1 MSSADKK
8 PSTESLEQSAIKKRS
23 LLMEEAKMKKDNSSK
38 QMGEVT
44 EIEIGKKNV
53 QIPSNKPF
61 TKHPARIGVEK
72 QPPSSPKGI
81 GKCSTQHWVEMPKK
95 RKGTGGMPIKTLP
108 KLRVGYKLNL
118 PTMTIDNYDAW
129 YECVE
134 SCDYREVPVYRL
146 PLDEYNKI
154 MKECYDGV
162 DSEEEEVSDDQE
174 GVIDLEDYIIALNE
188 EDWAYKD
195 SFKCL

>member
-1 MSSADKK
+1 
-8 PSTESLEQSAIKKRS
+8 
-23 LLMEEAKMKKDNSSK
+23 MEGAKMKKDNSSK

-61 TKHPARIGVEK
+61 MKHPARIGVEK
-72 QPPSSPKGI
+72 RPPSSPKGI
-81 GKCSTQHWVEMPKK
+81 GKHSIQHRVEMPKK
-95 RKGTGGMPIKTLP
+95 RKGTGGTPIKTLP

-118 PTMTIDNYDAW
+118 PTMTIDNYDAL
-129 YECVE
+129 YESVE
-134 SCDYREVPVYRL
+134 SCDYGEVPVYRL

-154 MKECYDGV
+154 MEECYDGV
-162 DSEEEEVSDDQE
+162 NSEEEEVNDDQE
-174 GVIDLEDYIIALNE
+174 GVIDLEDYIIGLNE